1 MLVYMA
7 SDEDDAL
14 PLLLLR
20 YLLETFCMKDGKPPA
35 DQSELVVSLYFCIFS
50 AHTGD
55 QFSLEIQLLIF

>member
-20 YLLETFCMKDGKPPA
+20 YLLETFCMKDVKPPA